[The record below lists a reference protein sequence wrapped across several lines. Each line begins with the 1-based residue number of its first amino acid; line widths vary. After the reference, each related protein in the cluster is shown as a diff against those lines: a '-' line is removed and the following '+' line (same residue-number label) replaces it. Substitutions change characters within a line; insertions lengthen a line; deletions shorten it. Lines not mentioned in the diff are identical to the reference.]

1 MLEAIADRFS
11 NFCIVE
17 LEIDG
22 SGRALPA
29 PVGLE
34 SLFNDIIDGVKS
46 LIPLEF
52 AAQARPSCG
61 ALDLGKV
68 RAYYIANRIAIAV
81 PEADAE

>member
-1 MLEAIADRFS
+1 VLEAIADRVS

-22 SGRALPA
+22 SRRALPA

-34 SLFNDIIDGVKS
+34 SLFNDIVDGVKS

-52 AAQARPSCG
+52 AAG
-61 ALDLGKV
+61 LGNLLV
-68 RAYYIANRIAIAV
+68 Q
-81 PEADAE
+81 DAEQESAHVGPSLEAGGRFR